1 MFTIFNCLFMLLQ
14 QRIPQW
20 PEPIIPHLKVMW
32 RVRQQRRVVLETIP
46 FRLFYLQLLI
56 LSTPLLVPF
65 YNPTNKNV
73 VLWLFIWFF
82 FREMEGFFPLNLS
95 WMQFVVSIYNENPAA
110 VILFYL
116 FVIIIFLLHNF
127 QKPDRVLRLIFFFR
141 SINFSLLIFMNDIFV
156 LFSSHNYIF
165 MVIV

>member
-1 MFTIFNCLFMLLQ
+1 MLHNTLVFACLYYFTHIVVRFVYIFLKLFVYVLQ
-14 QRIPQW
+14 QLIPQW

-32 RVRQQRRVVLETIP
+32 RVRQQRRVVLETIH

-82 FREMEGFFPLNLS
+82 FVKWKDSSLWIS

-127 QKPDRVLRLIFFFR
+127 QKLDRVLRLIFF
-141 SINFSLLIFMNDIFV
+141 SVPLIF
-156 LFSSHNYIF
+156 LY
-165 MVIV
+165 

>member
-1 MFTIFNCLFMLLQ
+1 
-14 QRIPQW
+14 
-20 PEPIIPHLKVMW
+20 
-32 RVRQQRRVVLETIP
+32 
-46 FRLFYLQLLI
+46 
-56 LSTPLLVPF
+56 
-65 YNPTNKNV
+65 
-73 VLWLFIWFF
+73 
-82 FREMEGFFPLNLS
+82 MEGFFPLNLS

-141 SINFSLLIFMNDIFV
+141 SINFSLLIFMNDLFV